1 MLDLIH
7 YSKKA
12 RDTLDRVKE
21 FLKEHVYPV
30 EMVRKHIYLIS
41 NVSLIIINNYII
53 AAKVLSTMTY
63 TVIILYWCTMASI
76 SCTDDDCRRYI
87 VM

>member
-12 RDTLDRVKE
+12 RDTLDKLKE

-30 EMVRKHIYLIS
+30 EMVRKYLYLIT
-41 NVSLIIINNYII
+41 NVLLISIIIII
-53 AAKVLSTMTY
+53 
-63 TVIILYWCTMASI
+63 I
-76 SCTDDDCRRYI
+76 
-87 VM
+87 

>member
-1 MLDLIH
+1 MLPPTLIFFSSCREKEKVPSVLDLIH

-30 EMVRKHIYLIS
+30 EMVRKYLYLIA
-41 NVSLIIINNYII
+41 NNLIH
-53 AAKVLSTMTY
+53 VL
-63 TVIILYWCTMASI
+63 
-76 SCTDDDCRRYI
+76 
-87 VM
+87 

>member
-12 RDTLDRVKE
+12 RDTLGRLKE

-30 EMVRKHIYLIS
+30 EMVIEKKIFASHTNSKFSSELTFHSFLMPTSIKATLQHGY
-41 NVSLIIINNYII
+41 VCMVFKYNYS
-53 AAKVLSTMTY
+53 A
-63 TVIILYWCTMASI
+63 
-76 SCTDDDCRRYI
+76 
-87 VM
+87 